1 MTVMHYHA
9 GERGGTETSH
19 YPQEKKTKCDSPS
32 SGERTGKSPNR
43 CRFGDSGVMGP
54 RHSTEDEVQL
64 PGKVS
69 RGG

>member
-9 GERGGTETSH
+9 GERGELKH
-19 YPQEKKTKCDSPS
+19 LDYPQEKKTKCDSPS

-54 RHSTEDEVQL
+54 RDSTEDEVQL

>member
-1 MTVMHYHA
+1 MGQPGRLDDGHALSLPA
-9 GERGGTETSH
+9 GEENNS
-19 YPQEKKTKCDSPS
+19 DSPS

-43 CRFGDSGVMGP
+43 CRFGDGGVMGP